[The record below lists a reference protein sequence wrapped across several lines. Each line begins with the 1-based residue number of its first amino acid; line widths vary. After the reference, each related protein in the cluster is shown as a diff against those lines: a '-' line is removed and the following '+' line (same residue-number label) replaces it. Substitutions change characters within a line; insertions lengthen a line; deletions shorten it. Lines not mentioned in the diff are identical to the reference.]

1 MYGSNKNSLRLY
13 EILVKE
19 YWTMFVRRIQFMIK
33 KYFGKCLYPTIYG
46 LVIMVIS
53 DLKGLSLLTLA
64 ARE

>member
-1 MYGSNKNSLRLY
+1 
-13 EILVKE
+13 
-19 YWTMFVRRIQFMIK
+19 MFVRRIQFMIK

-53 DLKGLSLLTLA
+53 DLKGLPLLTLA